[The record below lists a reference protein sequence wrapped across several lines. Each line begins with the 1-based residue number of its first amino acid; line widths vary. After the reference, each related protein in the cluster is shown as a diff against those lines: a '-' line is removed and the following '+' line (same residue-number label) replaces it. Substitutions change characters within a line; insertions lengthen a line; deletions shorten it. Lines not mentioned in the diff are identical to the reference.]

1 MRKGKPTPE
10 GLLTASVKSLLR
22 SVGIFHFKHW
32 GGPMGYPG
40 VSDILGCYK
49 GKMIAI
55 ELKSP
60 TGKATADQERF
71 IQNVNDAGGIG
82 FIAHSLDEVIDGLG
96 LNDRFLIR

>member
-1 MRKGKPTPE
+1 M
-10 GLLTASVKSLLR
+10 LTASVKSLLKTA
-22 SVGIFHFKHW
+22 GIFFWKNW
-32 GGPMGYPG
+32 GGPMGHPG

-60 TGKATADQERF
+60 NGKPTPDQLRF

-82 FIAHSLDEVIDGLG
+82 FVAKTLDEVIDGLG
-96 LNDRFLIR
+96 LNERFLIR